1 MNKHAQCAFT
11 LIELLV
17 VLALLAVLL
26 MLSAPSFMEFQRSS
40 QLSSHTNTLVAA
52 LHSAKN
58 EAIKHNSPSYLQP
71 TDGSNWANGWMV
83 FVDSD
88 FDETYSANTDTK
100 IMQIEALPNSL
111 ALSGG
116 GNAAGATPYVSFDG
130 SGYPRSK
137 GGGLGN
143 LTMALK
149 LKGFSGDKEIQNTRY
164 IILTNTGRVR
174 SCRPTSA
181 SDKNCNSKSTQ

>member
-1 MNKHAQCAFT
+1 MSKHNQRAFT

-26 MLSAPSFMEFQRSS
+26 MLAAPSFRDLQRSS

-71 TDGSNWANGWMV
+71 TDGSNWAKGWIV

-88 FDETYSANTDTK
+88 FDESYSVNTDTK
-100 IMQIEALPNSL
+100 IMEGEALPNSL
-111 ALSGG
+111 ALSGTG
-116 GNAAGATPYVSFDG
+116 TAAGGTPYVSFDG
-130 SGYPRSK
+130 SGYPRNKSS
-137 GGGLGN
+137 GPGN
-143 LTMALK
+143 LTMTLK
-149 LKGFSGDKEIQNTRY
+149 FNGLSGTEDIQNTRN
-164 IILTNTGRVR
+164 IILAITGRVR
-174 SCRPTSA
+174 SCRPASA
-181 SDKNCNSKSTQ
+181 SDDNCKSSSTE